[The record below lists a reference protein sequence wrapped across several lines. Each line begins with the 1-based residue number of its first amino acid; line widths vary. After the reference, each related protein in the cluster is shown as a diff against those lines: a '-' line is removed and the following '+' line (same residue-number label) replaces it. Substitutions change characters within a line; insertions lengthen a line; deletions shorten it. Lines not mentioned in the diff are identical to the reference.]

1 MLAGDCIFGF
11 NRSVDINGIGHSNS
25 LARHGEGCIAV
36 AGAVGDLHGIVTSG
50 DAPAC
55 KGGVLGQLGGVKA
68 QGDGIIFGGF
78 DCFAV
83 VHLDGD
89 NILCQAGGVAG
100 NLTGDGV
107 LCRGSGLLV
116 QSKGLVRAAAQ
127 IDGAYVIRAV
137 GKFLTVDVSD
147 SLGGL
152 DSDGALRGLDVNRLA
167 PCNIVNGQAADGKNL
182 GAIRTLNGVGTL
194 RLIKVYDKYAD
205 GGICVAADGI
215 GVVNGSIGA
224 AGDLAIIVIGETFHI
239 AVVQPTKLIGKRQ
252 VVRCKLD
259 GGILQSTRVGD
270 GAVDRLDIFK
280 GIRGFF
286 LRKDQEVPRS
296 IIAPGIVGYI
306 RGAAA
311 GADRIAVRIKD
322 FIAGA
327 DGEGPGVISARVD
340 GSAFVILTNADLHYN
355 AVSACVV

>member
-1 MLAGDCIFGF
+1 M
-11 NRSVDINGIGHSNS
+11 
-25 LARHGEGCIAV
+25 
-36 AGAVGDLHGIVTSG
+36 
-50 DAPAC
+50 
-55 KGGVLGQLGGVKA
+55 
-68 QGDGIIFGGF
+68 
-78 DCFAV
+78 
-83 VHLDGD
+83 
-89 NILCQAGGVAG
+89 
-100 NLTGDGV
+100 
-107 LCRGSGLLV
+107 
-116 QSKGLVRAAAQ
+116 
-127 IDGAYVIRAV
+127 
-137 GKFLTVDVSD
+137 SD

-152 DSDGALRGLDVNRLA
+152 DGDGALRGLDVNRLVL
-167 PCNIVNGQAADGKNL
+167 CNIVDGQAADGKNL
-182 GAIRTLNGVGTL
+182 GTIRTLNGVGTL

-239 AVVQPTKLIGKRQ
+239 AVVQRTKLIGKRQ

-270 GAVDRLDIFK
+270 GAFDRLDIFK

-306 RGAAA
+306 RGAAP

-322 FIAGA
+322 FIAGSFA
-327 DGEGPGVISARVD
+327 DGEEPGVISTKVSGRVG
-340 GSAFVILTNADLHYN
+340 GSAFVNRTNADPHYN
-355 AVSACVV
+355 AVSVCVV